1 MSLLHIEG
9 TKPLLQPD
17 IIFSIAGFPIT
28 NGALLTWLIG
38 LMFLVYGL
46 LLRGKIKLVPG
57 KLQIFSEM
65 VVELI
70 AGLIRGVSGSRAV
83 TKRLL
88 PIVGTLMLFIV
99 VANSIGIIP
108 GLSSITYK
116 GLPLFRTP
124 TNDFNMTVTLA
135 ISMSLLV
142 HFGSIGSYGILGH
155 IGKFIQ
161 IKEVVNGF
169 RKSIGEGFMGL
180 IAVFLGF
187 MDIVSEFAKIISMSM
202 RLFGNIYAG
211 EVMTVV
217 LYGLISVAIPIP
229 WHAMSL
235 FSGVIQALVFSMLT
249 IVFYTLA
256 VSISPE
262 EEAQG

>member
-9 TKPLLQPD
+9 SKPLLQPD
-17 IIFSIAGFPIT
+17 IIFSIGGFPIT
-28 NGALLTWLIG
+28 NGALLTWFIG

-46 LLRGKIKLVPG
+46 FLKGNIKLIPG

-65 VVELI
+65 VIELI
-70 AGLIRGVSGSRAV
+70 AGLIRGVSGSRAI

-99 VANSIGIIP
+99 VSNSIGIIP
-108 GLSSITYK
+108 GLSSITYNK
-116 GLPLFRTP
+116 LPLFRTP
-124 TNDFNMTVTLA
+124 TNDFNMTVVLA
-135 ISMSLLV
+135 ILMSLLA
-142 HFGSIGSYGILGH
+142 HFGSIGSYGIIGH
-155 IGKFIQ
+155 LGKFIQ

-169 RKSIGEGFMGL
+169 RKSIGDGFMGL

-229 WHAMSL
+229 WHVMSL
-235 FSGVIQALVFSMLT
+235 FSGIIQALVFSMLT